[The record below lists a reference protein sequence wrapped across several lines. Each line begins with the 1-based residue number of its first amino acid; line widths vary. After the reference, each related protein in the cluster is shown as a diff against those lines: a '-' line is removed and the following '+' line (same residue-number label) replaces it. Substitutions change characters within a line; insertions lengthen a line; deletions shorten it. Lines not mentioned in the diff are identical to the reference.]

1 MPPTSRSIPCDPADP
16 VVERSAMKQS
26 PIRSTLT
33 RAALV
38 LCLAAASL
46 DAPAQEWAPS
56 KPVRIVVPIVGSTND
71 VLARLVAPELQKVLG
86 QTVIVENKGGAG
98 GTIGANEVAKAP
110 ADGHTLLVGFNGPLA
125 INPTLMPKMPYDAV
139 KDLAPITLA
148 VTAPQLLA
156 LHPRVPAK
164 DVKEFV
170 ALARNG
176 KLNYASVSTGSA
188 SHLTME
194 MLKSAAGV
202 DITHVPYKGAGPAVV
217 DLLGGQVDAAFL
229 VPGNISQFV
238 KEGKAKVI
246 ASTGTKRFASMP
258 QVPTMIEQGFP
269 GFVAVSWIGFL
280 APAGTPQPI
289 IDRYHKEIVAILRKP
304 EVMRELEK
312 MEFEVVAGTPDQF
325 AQWIGAEI
333 PRWGKVIRAN
343 NIKPE

>member
-1 MPPTSRSIPCDPADP
+1 MTES
-16 VVERSAMKQS
+16 
-26 PIRSTLT
+26 STLSAVA
-33 RAALV
+33 RAALA
-38 LCLAAASL
+38 LCLVSTNLTAAAQ
-46 DAPAQEWAPS
+46 AQEWAPS
-56 KPVRIVVPIVGSTND
+56 KTVRIVVPIVGSTND

-86 QTVIVENKGGAG
+86 QAVIIENKGGAG
-98 GTIGANEVAKAP
+98 GTIGANDVAKAP
-110 ADGHTLLVGFNGPLA
+110 ADGHTLLVGFNGPIA
-125 INPTLMPKMPYDAV
+125 INPTLMPKMPYDSV

-156 LHPRVPAK
+156 LNPRVPAK
-164 DVKEFV
+164 NVKEFV

-176 KLNYASVSTGSA
+176 KLSYASVSTGSA

-202 DITHVPYKGAGPAVV
+202 DITHVPYRGAGPAVV

-238 KEGKAKVI
+238 KEGKAKII
-246 ASTGTKRFASMP
+246 ASTGAHRFASMP
-258 QVPTMIEQGFP
+258 QVPTMIEQGYP

-280 APAGTPQPI
+280 APAATPQPV
-289 IDRYHKEIVAILRKP
+289 IDRYNKEIVKILRKP
-304 EVMRELEK
+304 EIARELEK
-312 MEFEVVAGTPDQF
+312 MEFEIVAGTPDQF
-325 AQWIGAEI
+325 AQWISAEI

>member
-1 MPPTSRSIPCDPADP
+1 MTESLT
-16 VVERSAMKQS
+16 RSAV
-26 PIRSTLT
+26 T
-33 RAALV
+33 RVALG
-38 LCLAAASL
+38 LCLIPAGLSAAAQ
-46 DAPAQEWAPS
+46 AQEWAPS
-56 KPVRIVVPIVGSTND
+56 KTVRIVVPIVGSTND

-86 QTVIVENKGGAG
+86 QAVIVENKGGAG
-98 GTIGANEVAKAP
+98 GTIGANDVAKAP
-110 ADGHTLLVGFNGPLA
+110 ADGHTLLVGFNGPIA
-125 INPTLMPKMPYDAV
+125 INPTLMPKMPYDSV

-156 LHPRVPAK
+156 LNPKVPAK
-164 DVKEFV
+164 NVKEFV
-170 ALARNG
+170 ALARSG
-176 KLNYASVSTGSA
+176 KLSYASVSTGSA

-194 MLKSAAGV
+194 MFKSAAGV

-238 KEGKAKVI
+238 KDGKAKII
-246 ASTGTKRFASMP
+246 ASTGAHRFASMP
-258 QVPTMIEQGFP
+258 EIPTMIEQGFP

-280 APAGTPQPI
+280 APGATPKPV
-289 IDRYHKEIVAILRKP
+289 IDRYNKEIVKILRKP
-304 EVMRELEK
+304 EIARELEK

-325 AQWIGAEI
+325 AQWISAEI

>member
-1 MPPTSRSIPCDPADP
+1 MKHSLGL
-16 VVERSAMKQS
+16 RSALWLSLATAGFSM
-26 PIRSTLT
+26 P
-33 RAALV
+33 AL
-38 LCLAAASL
+38 
-46 DAPAQEWAPS
+46 AQEWAPS
-56 KPVRIVVPIVGSTND
+56 KTVRIVVPIVGSTND
-71 VLARLVAPELQKVLG
+71 VLARLVAPELQKALG
-86 QTVIVENKGGAG
+86 QPVIVENKGGAG

-110 ADGHTLLVGFNGPLA
+110 PDGHTLLVGFNGPIA
-125 INPTLMPKMPYDAV
+125 INPTLMPKMPYDPV

-148 VTAPQLLA
+148 VMSPQLLA
-156 LHPRVPAK
+156 LNPKVPAK

-170 ALARNG
+170 ALAKKG
-176 KLNYASVSTGSA
+176 QLSYASVSTGSA

-246 ASTGTKRFASMP
+246 ASTGTQRFPSMP

-280 APAGTPQPI
+280 APAKTPQPI
-289 IDRYHKEIVAILRKP
+289 IDRYNKEIVNILRKP
-304 EVMRELEK
+304 EITRELEK

-325 AQWIGAEI
+325 AKWIGTEI
-333 PRWGKVIRAN
+333 PRWGQVIRAN
-343 NIKPE
+343 NIKAE